1 MVFKAFALDL
11 QFVPTYSLIS
21 ANNIMKTN
29 KTLLSTAVA
38 FGLLSSANLAN
49 AAGFQLAEYSATGLG
64 RAYAGEAA
72 MADNASAQWRN
83 PAMLSYLE
91 GTQVSVGAIYVNP
104 NIDVE
109 GEMHVGN
116 GISLPASAKDFAH
129 DAIIPNLYIAHRYND
144 QLAIG
149 FALGTNYGMETDLGK
164 EFAGSNFGNEASVI
178 SKEANLNIG
187 YQLNEQIAVGGGVRY
202 IVAEGSFG
210 ASIPP
215 QGGNLGGTTLK
226 YMEGD
231 DTAWGWQIG
240 SSWQIDDNHR
250 LGFTYKSAVDL
261 KLEGYAKGLGFNKTA
276 PNSHKN
282 GSMALTLPA
291 TAELASFHKLSDK
304 FSVHASVNWTDWSSF
319 EELVADFPNEQ
330 SDLIKKE
337 NWKDNYRFAI
347 GSTYQMNPKW
357 TLRTGVA
364 YDTSAVSEENR
375 TATIPETDRLWLSI
389 GTSYELGQQLTI
401 DTGFTYIFAK
411 DAKMYESRDPN
422 ADPFNDPANFG
433 GEFSGEVTGNVW
445 LIGVQANY
453 RF

>member
-1 MVFKAFALDL
+1 
-11 QFVPTYSLIS
+11 
-21 ANNIMKTN
+21 MKTN

-83 PAMLSYLE
+83 PAMLTYLE

-109 GEMHVGN
+109 GEVRHPMLGN
-116 GISLPASAKDFAH
+116 TAASSEDFAH
-129 DAIIPNLYIAHRYND
+129 DAIIPNLYISHRYND

-164 EFAGSNFGNEASVI
+164 DFAASHFGNEASVI
-178 SKEANLNIG
+178 SKEANLNLA
-187 YQLNEQIAVGGGVRY
+187 YQLNKQFSIGGGVRY
-202 IVAEGSFG
+202 IIAEGSFG
-210 ASIPP
+210 ATAPKTNILNLP
-215 QGGNLGGTTLK
+215 QGTTLK

-240 SSWQIDDNHR
+240 SAWQINENHR
-250 LGFTYKSAVDL
+250 VGFTYKSEVEL
-261 KLEGYAKGLGFNKTA
+261 KLEGHAEGIAFQNT
-276 PNSHKN
+276 PNFYDT

-291 TAELASFHKLSDK
+291 TAELASFHQLSEQLAL
-304 FSVHASVNWTDWSSF
+304 HASINWTDWSSF
-319 EELVADFPNEQ
+319 KELYANLDNNPGSMV
-330 SDLIKKE
+330 KVE
-337 NWKDNYRFAI
+337 NWKDNYRFAV
-347 GSTYQMNPKW
+347 GATYQLQPKLA
-357 TLRTGVA
+357 LRTGIA
-364 YDTSAVSEENR
+364 YDTSAVSDKNR
-375 TATIPETDRLWLSI
+375 TITIPETDRTWLSI
-389 GTSYELGQQLTI
+389 GATYDWTQNFTL
-401 DTGFTYIFAK
+401 DAGFTYIIAK
-411 DAKMYESRDPN
+411 DAPIKESRGYESDDK
-422 ADPFNDPANFG
+422 AQAIG
-433 GEFSGEVTGNVW
+433 GQFVGETTGNVW

>member
-1 MVFKAFALDL
+1 
-11 QFVPTYSLIS
+11 
-21 ANNIMKTN
+21 MKTN

-83 PAMLSYLE
+83 PAMLTYLE

-109 GEMHVGN
+109 GEVRHPMLGN
-116 GISLPASAKDFAH
+116 TAASSEDFAH
-129 DAIIPNLYIAHRYND
+129 DAIIPNLYISHRYND

-164 EFAGSNFGNEASVI
+164 DFAASHFGNEASVI
-178 SKEANLNIG
+178 SKEANLNLA
-187 YQLNEQIAVGGGVRY
+187 YQLNEQFSVGGGVRY
-202 IVAEGSFG
+202 IIAEGGFG
-210 ASIPP
+210 ATAPKNNIVGKHPITGAPISLP
-215 QGGNLGGTTLK
+215 QGTTLK

-240 SSWQIDDNHR
+240 SAWQINENHR
-250 LGFTYKSAVDL
+250 VGFTYKSEVEL
-261 KLEGYAKGLGFNKTA
+261 KLEGHAEGIAFQNT
-276 PNSHKN
+276 PNFYDT

-291 TAELASFHKLSDK
+291 TAELASFHQLSEQLAL
-304 FSVHASVNWTDWSSF
+304 HASINWTDWSSF
-319 EELVADFPNEQ
+319 KELYANLDNNPGSMV
-330 SDLIKKE
+330 KVE
-337 NWKDNYRFAI
+337 NWEDNYRFAV
-347 GSTYQMNPKW
+347 GATYQLQPKLA
-357 TLRTGVA
+357 LRTGIA
-364 YDTSAVSEENR
+364 YDTSAVSDKNR
-375 TATIPETDRLWLSI
+375 TITIPETDRTWLSI
-389 GTSYELGQQLTI
+389 GTTYDWTQDFTL
-401 DTGFTYIFAK
+401 DAGFTYIIAK
-411 DAKMYESRDPN
+411 DAPIKESRGYSSDE
-422 ADPFNDPANFG
+422 AAQAVG
-433 GEFSGEVTGNVW
+433 GQFIGETTGNVW